1 MPGTY
6 QQNNSILGQ
15 SQTNPR
21 AMRAFGVPD
30 TDSREIKI
38 TGSSTTITPNF
49 MFDHTFTTYISPVA
63 NGLDVNFYYPTK
75 AESRSLHRLCLD
87 NSNNTVSKFF
97 TFSPE
102 YVFLDDMNNT
112 TKTYTV
118 GAGKKQVWY
127 GAIITGKL
135 YLRVDSS
142 STN

>member
-21 AMRAFGVPD
+21 AMRVSNTPD

-49 MFDHTFTTYISPVA
+49 MFDHTFTTYIAPVA
-63 NGLDVNFYYPTK
+63 NGLTVNFYYPIK
-75 AESRSLHRLCLD
+75 AENRSLHSLCLD
-87 NSNNTVSKFF
+87 NSNNTVYKLF

-102 YVFLDDMNNT
+102 YVFLDDMGNT
-112 TKTYTV
+112 ANTYTV
-118 GAGKKQVWY
+118 GAGKKQIWY
-127 GAIITGKL
+127 GAIISGKF
-135 YLRVDSS
+135 YLRVESG